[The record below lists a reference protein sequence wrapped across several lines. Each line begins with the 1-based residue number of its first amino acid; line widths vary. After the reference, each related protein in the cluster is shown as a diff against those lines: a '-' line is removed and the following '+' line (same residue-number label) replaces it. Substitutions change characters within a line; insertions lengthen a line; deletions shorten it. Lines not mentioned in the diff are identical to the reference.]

1 MGITD
6 AGRALSWSTV
16 AVLVDQI
23 SVSRRIYV
31 RTICVRCESNWEK
44 RKERKERNR
53 EGNNR

>member
-23 SVSRRIYV
+23 SISRRIYV
-31 RTICVRCESNWEK
+31 GTICVRCEYNWEK
-44 RKERKERNR
+44 RKERNR